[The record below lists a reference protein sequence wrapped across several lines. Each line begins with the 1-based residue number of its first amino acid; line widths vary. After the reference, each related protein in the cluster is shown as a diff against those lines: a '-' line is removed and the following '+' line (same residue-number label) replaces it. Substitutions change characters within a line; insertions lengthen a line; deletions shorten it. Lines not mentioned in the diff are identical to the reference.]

1 VVSRVRNVLKL
12 LVSEESALVLV
23 SVAVVLEAAVL
34 AAALTDA
41 ADWDALTA
49 DERSEV
55 EEDVAIVVISGSFR
69 L

>member
-1 VVSRVRNVLKL
+1 MLKL
-12 LVSEESALVLV
+12 LVSEERALVLV
-23 SVAVVLEAAVL
+23 SVAVVEEAAVL
-34 AAALTDA
+34 AAALTEA

-55 EEDVAIVVISGSFR
+55 EVDEVATVVVISGSFR